1 MKRYQSAFV
10 VAICGALAGMALAE
24 PNSDY
29 AASKKQIDATYKAAL
44 QNCKALPKSEKKACD
59 AQAKSEM
66 NGALAEAKAQLD
78 AAKRCGECGSVL
90 EVKQRDIQGGGSGM
104 GIAAG
109 AVAGG
114 LLGKQVGKGKGNT
127 AATIAGALVGGYAG
141 NEAEK
146 ALRSQKAYDYVI
158 KLNNG
163 QIHTIQGKEG
173 ETQPAFKIGDRVRFA
188 DGVLSAQ

>member
-1 MKRYQSAFV
+1 MKRFQSALIL
-10 VAICGALAGMALAE
+10 ALLGATGMVSAD

-29 AASKKQIDATYKAAL
+29 AARKKDIDASYKSAL
-44 QNCKALPKSEKKACD
+44 QSCKTLPKAEKKPCD

-66 NGALAEAKAQLD
+66 NSALAEAKQQLD

-90 EVKQRDIQGGGSGM
+90 EIKQRDVQGEGSGM

-146 ALRSQKAYDYVI
+146 ALRSQKVYDYVI

-163 QIHTIQGKEG
+163 QVHTVEGKEG
-173 ETQPAFKIGDRVRFA
+173 TAQPAFNVGDRVRFV
-188 DGVLSAQ
+188 DGVLTAQ

>member
-1 MKRYQSAFV
+1 MIKRLIEKAAKLPAAPRILAISALTLSS
-10 VAICGALAGMALAE
+10 I
-24 PNSDY
+24 S
-29 AASKKQIDATYKAAL
+29 AASAASITWSTGPNFGGPDGHL
-44 QNCKALPKSEKKACD
+44 GILT
-59 AQAKSEM
+59 
-66 NGALAEAKAQLD
+66 NGALVEAKQQLD

-90 EVKQRDIQGGGSGM
+90 EVKPRDIQGEGSGM

>member
-1 MKRYQSAFV
+1 MKHYQSALVLVLF
-10 VAICGALAGMALAE
+10 GLADMALAD

-29 AASKKQIDATYKAAL
+29 LASKKQIEADYKAAL
-44 QNCKALPKSEKKACD
+44 QSCKALPKSEKKTCD
-59 AQAKSEM
+59 TQAKSEM
-66 NGALAEAKAQLD
+66 NIALTDAKKQLNE
-78 AAKRCGECGSVL
+78 AKRCGECGSVL
-90 EVKQRDIQGGGSGM
+90 EVKQRDIQGEGSGM

-146 ALRSQKAYDYVI
+146 ALRSQKAYDYVV

-163 QIHTIQGKEG
+163 QVHTIQGKEG
-173 ETQPAFKIGDRVRFA
+173 EIQPAFKIGDRVRFA
-188 DGVLSAQ
+188 DGVLTAQ